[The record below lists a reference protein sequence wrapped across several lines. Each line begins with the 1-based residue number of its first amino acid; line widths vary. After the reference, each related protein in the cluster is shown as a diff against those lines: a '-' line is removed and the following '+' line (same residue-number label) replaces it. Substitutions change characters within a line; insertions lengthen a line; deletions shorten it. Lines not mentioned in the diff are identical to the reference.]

1 MRTQAFQKELR
12 CAICINT
19 FIEPVTLECGHSFCR
34 PCLCLSWE
42 ETQIPARCPVCRG
55 PCQQRD
61 LKTNVVL
68 RSLVAIARRASLRHF
83 LSSEEY
89 MCGTHRETKQ
99 MFCEVDRALL
109 CRSCS
114 QSQEHRAHKHH
125 PIDRA
130 AEEQRE
136 MISKQMH
143 AVWEKTQQNQHN
155 LQEKRRLINR
165 WIWYVK
171 LFRGITKDVFRNMY
185 QELIKTYQKPDVEL
199 LQDVELILESCE
211 SVLFFLP
218 LPLRPELSAPP
229 IPGLIERLTQ
239 HRVEIAF
246 NDATE
251 NHDLG
256 CCVGQDNPY
265 AVLSSEE
272 SFHFTAFGH
281 QVFSSGKHYWE
292 VSVDDSST
300 WALGVIRDFSIGSNL
315 TESEDLFLLL
325 FVKENTLSTIFTTS
339 PLLPHYV
346 EKPLGRVGVFLD
358 LDDGSESFW
367 NVAKSSLI
375 WRYPTGAVQFPV
387 RPHFFSG
394 SLVS

>member
-1 MRTQAFQKELR
+1 MDPDTAQAFQKELR

-99 MFCEVDRALL
+99 MFCEVDMALL

-125 PIDRA
+125 PIDKA

-136 MISKQMH
+136 MISKQMPT
-143 AVWEKTQQNQHN
+143 VWEKTQENQHN

-165 WIWYVK
+165 WIW
-171 LFRGITKDVFRNMY
+171 
-185 QELIKTYQKPDVEL
+185 
-199 LQDVELILESCE
+199 
-211 SVLFFLP
+211 
-218 LPLRPELSAPP
+218 
-229 IPGLIERLTQ
+229 
-239 HRVEIAF
+239 
-246 NDATE
+246 
-251 NHDLG
+251 
-256 CCVGQDNPY
+256 
-265 AVLSSEE
+265 
-272 SFHFTAFGH
+272 
-281 QVFSSGKHYWE
+281 
-292 VSVDDSST
+292 DS
-300 WALGVIRDFSIGSNL
+300 SIGSNL

-339 PLLPHYV
+339 PLLPQYV
-346 EKPLGRVGVFLD
+346 EKPLGRISGMTAVIDKCLYDKELSANTRVTGQIFL
-358 LDDGSESFW
+358 
-367 NVAKSSLI
+367 
-375 WRYPTGAVQFPV
+375 
-387 RPHFFSG
+387 
-394 SLVS
+394 

>member
-1 MRTQAFQKELR
+1 MKAPEFQDKILAAIQTSADEGPSDLSGFKKREVMKKQQDFEDLKLEDYVDPAQGEAGAFQKELR

-42 ETQIPARCPVCRG
+42 ETQIPTRCPVCRG

-61 LKTNVVL
+61 LKTNMVL

-143 AVWEKTQQNQHN
+143 AVWEKTQENQHN
-155 LQEKRRLINR
+155 LQEKRRLINL

-171 LFRGITKDVFRNMY
+171 LFR
-185 QELIKTYQKPDVEL
+185 
-199 LQDVELILESCE
+199 
-211 SVLFFLP
+211 
-218 LPLRPELSAPP
+218 
-229 IPGLIERLTQ
+229 ERLTQ

-246 NDATE
+246 NDTTR
-251 NHDLG
+251 NQDLG
-256 CCVGQDNPY
+256 SCVGHDNPY
-265 AVLSSEE
+265 AVLNTEE
-272 SFHFTAFGH
+272 SFHFTSFGR

-300 WALGVIRDFSIGSNL
+300 WALGVIRDSSIGSNL

-358 LDDGSESFW
+358 LDDGSVSFW

-394 SLVS
+394 SLAS